1 MTYTLYSYWQ
11 SSCAWRVRIAL
22 HIKKIPYTYKAIDLS
37 AKEHFSQTYST
48 KNPML
53 QVPLLETPTFS
64 ISQSL
69 AIFKYLEAQ
78 HKIPTMIPSDIQT
91 EAKMWEICEI
101 VNSGIQPLQNLSLL
115 KKIKKLGGD
124 PMEWAQESIIKGF
137 GFIENLLEDCKK
149 VYSVEDFITFSDAC
163 LLPQLSNARRY
174 GVDVQKYPKILRVC
188 ENMIKVKEITEA
200 MPENQPDAKK

>member
-1 MTYTLYSYWQ
+1 MTYILYSYWQ
-11 SSCAWRVRIAL
+11 SSSAWRVRIAL
-22 HIKKIPYTYKAIDLS
+22 NIKKVPYTYKAIDLIT
-37 AKEHFSQTYST
+37 KEHFSQLYSI

-69 AIFKYLEAQ
+69 AIFKYLEG
-78 HKIPTMIPSDIQT
+78 KYKFPTMIPNDIQT

-101 VNSGIQPLQNLSLL
+101 INSGIQPLQNLSLL

-124 PMEWAQESIIKGF
+124 PMEWAQENIIKGF
-137 GFIENLLEDCKK
+137 GFIEDLLDHKK
-149 VYSVEDFITFSDAC
+149 VYSVEDFVTFADAC
-163 LLPQLSNARRY
+163 ILPQLNNAKKY
-174 GVDVQKYPKILRVC
+174 GVNVEKYPKILRVC
-188 ENMIKVKEITEA
+188 ENLIKVQEIIEA